1 MVAFLAG
8 VSGLA
13 AAWPVVA
20 ESKQGPEPVLI
31 PLPRGTE
38 RTVMAP
44 CRRSGLVMTSPV
56 QEVRIRV
63 NVSLGVV
70 KRTVLSLTRQGLP
83 NLSYH
88 QLENRHLRV
97 INYQW

>member
-13 AAWPVVA
+13 AACPVVM
-20 ESKQGPEPVLI
+20 ESRQEPEPVLI

-44 CRRSGLVMTSPV
+44 CRRPGLVMTSPV
-56 QEVRIRV
+56 QEVGIRV

-70 KRTVLSLTRQGLP
+70 KPCKPWVTSNVTDIFSSFYTV
-83 NLSYH
+83 
-88 QLENRHLRV
+88 
-97 INYQW
+97 